1 MPSAKRC
8 FPRTAARVPNRI
20 ALQHRWNEGRG
31 SMTMMGLTKTVRR
44 CGAAASVAAL
54 AMALLSGASGA
65 AEKIRFGLNW
75 LPEGE
80 HCGFFQAKAGG
91 LYEKAGLDVE
101 LRSGGPDQNVAI
113 LVASGQEDMGMGS
126 SFTTLNLLSQGS
138 AAVTVAAFFQ
148 KDPQTLVAHPDQGIK
163 TLADLKGKPI
173 MVARFSQGEFWQF
186 LKFKFGFDDTQLRPY
201 TYNAA
206 VFLSDPTAVQ
216 QGYVTEDEFFL
227 GDKMPKPPVVLLLA
241 DYGYD
246 NYATTVFATQAYADK
261 KPAVVKAFADATA
274 QGYQQCMTGD
284 SSAGM
289 KLMMAANPDHGEPL
303 YHFKLKQMRE
313 RGMVTGGD
321 AATLGIGAM
330 TDKRWKDFF
339 DGMVTAG
346 IYPATLDYKAAYTT
360 KFLDKAGTK

>member
-1 MPSAKRC
+1 MA
-8 FPRTAARVPNRI
+8 
-20 ALQHRWNEGRG
+20 
-31 SMTMMGLTKTVRR
+31 MTKTIRF
-44 CGAAASVAAL
+44 GTTASLAAIAMTLL
-54 AMALLSGASGA
+54 AGTAGA

-113 LVASGQEDMGMGS
+113 LVASGQEDLGMGS
-126 SFTTLNLLSQGS
+126 SFTTLNLLNQGT

-148 KDPQTLVAHPDQGIK
+148 KDPQTLVAHPDQDIK

-186 LKFKFGFDDTQLRPY
+186 LKFKFGFEDSQLRPY

-206 VFLSDPTAVQ
+206 VFLSDPKAVQ

-227 GDKMPKPPVVLLLA
+227 GKEMPKPPVVMLLA
-241 DYGYD
+241 DYGYA
-246 NYATTVFATQAYADK
+246 NYATTVFTTQAYADK
-261 KPAVVKAFADATA
+261 KPAVVKAFIDATKA
-274 QGYQQCMTGD
+274 GYQQCMTGD
-284 SSAGM
+284 STAGM

-303 YHFKLKQMRE
+303 YHFKLKQMKE
-313 RGMVTGGD
+313 RGLVTGGD

-330 TDKRWKDFF
+330 TDARWKEFF
-339 DGMVTAG
+339 DGMVATG
-346 IYPATLDYKAAYTT
+346 IYPKTLDYKAAYTT
-360 KFLDKAGTK
+360 KFLDKAK

>member
-1 MPSAKRC
+1 
-8 FPRTAARVPNRI
+8 
-20 ALQHRWNEGRG
+20 
-31 SMTMMGLTKTVRR
+31 MTGTKSTIDRF
-44 CGAAASVAAL
+44 AAASVAAIAMILLPGL
-54 AMALLSGASGA
+54 ANA

-80 HCGFFQAKAGG
+80 HCGFFQAKAAG
-91 LYEKAGLDVE
+91 LYDKAGLDVE

-113 LVASGQEDMGMGS
+113 LVASGQEDLGMGS
-126 SFTTLNLLSQGS
+126 SFTTLNLLNQGT

-148 KDPQTLVAHPDQGIK
+148 KDPQTLVAHPDQGIT
-163 TLADLKGKPI
+163 TLNDLKGKPI

-186 LKFKFGFDDTQLRPY
+186 LKFKFGFEDTQLRPY

-227 GDKMPKPPVVLLLA
+227 GKEMAKPPVVLLLA
-241 DYGYD
+241 DYGYA
-246 NYATTVFATQAYADK
+246 NYATTVFTTQAYADR
-261 KPAVVKAFADATA
+261 KPAVVKAFIDATKE
-274 QGYQQCMTGD
+274 GYQQCMTGD
-284 SSAGM
+284 STAGM
-289 KLMMAANPDHGEPL
+289 TLMMAANPDHGEPL

-330 TDKRWKDFF
+330 TEARWKEFF

-360 KFLDKAGTK
+360 RFLDKK